1 MITKSQIESL
11 ISKPMRNNLRSHYK
25 TMLFRDE
32 TKYLGEIVNHEVF
45 LWRSAKF
52 LRGTYPVFVFTFDS
66 DSNLINLKIVKN
78 KYDVFSN
85 KLFIVTGFLFAVLF
99 FVFSENLLQFVLFLG
114 WMVLISTALYFLFKS
129 NSKHE
134 INLLKSELKS
144 ELIMLDSNPE
154 NASKEIGFI
163 TVEKEK
169 SNPIKDLI
177 LRILLYPFSIFVI
190 SFSLYNITESLI
202 FIFGVIFPFIYLASD
217 VLYLFGKKEVN
228 SKFFDFLD
236 D

>member
-11 ISKPMRNNLRSHYK
+11 ISKPMRNNLSSHYK

-32 TKYLGEIVNHEVF
+32 TKYSGEIGNREVF

-66 DSNLINLKIVKN
+66 NSNLIDLKIVKN
-78 KYDVFSN
+78 EYDVFSN
-85 KLFIVTGFLFAVLF
+85 KASIVIGFVFAVLF
-99 FVFSENLLQFVLFLG
+99 FLFSENLLQFVLYLG
-114 WMVLISTALYFLFKS
+114 WMILISAALYFLFKS
-129 NSKHE
+129 STKHE
-134 INLLKSELKS
+134 VNLLKAELKS
-144 ELIMLDSNPE
+144 ELIMLDSNPQ
-154 NASKEIGFI
+154 NASKENGFI

-169 SNPIKDLI
+169 SNVVKDLI
-177 LRILLYPFSIFVI
+177 LRILLYPFSFFVI
-190 SFSLYNITESLI
+190 VFSLYNITESLI
-202 FIFGVIFPFIYLASD
+202 FIFGVIFPSIYLASD
-217 VLYLFGKKEVN
+217 LLYLFGKREIN